1 MRAEKEVTG
10 MRPGAGE
17 RRRLFMG
24 RDREVLQHFNLWLLG
39 GMTCAI
45 LVAACLKHGLFF
57 SADVNELLIVILAGT
72 IICMAATSVNEGMI
86 KMRRCG
92 QRTGRKLKW
101 TAFAQQCMAW
111 MHSAEL
117 RTSLWPLALAM
128 LFGLHAW
135 LGPGNRQGSV
145 EEMFRWSLL
154 AAFALLAAMLARQP
168 HGARWFA
175 CGWQLAGGVLVLS
188 GLLAVC
194 GMLPL
199 PGGVMRTADPELS
212 FAGARLGG
220 LLQYPNAYGAVV
232 GMYALERLAA
242 AAAVLARPVR
252 AGRLLAAALP
262 LMPALLALLLS
273 ESRGAW
279 LATGCAA
286 VAAWGLQR
294 RGARLPLL
302 LAAAAPFACAAWLYR
317 QLAAAQLAPAPLP
330 GLLALAGAWAAA
342 LLGTLLLHR
351 LRHSG
356 ARARAAALA
365 ATALACAS
373 AAALAAG
380 SVAGRFAAG
389 AGTGLSRL
397 EMWRDALKHWAAAPW
412 AGHGG
417 ETWRDGYRAIQT
429 SPYVGGEVHS
439 GPLDLA
445 LDTGLIGLLLV
456 FGWICLTLRSVRGS
470 AARWVPPFMVFILHG
485 AMDFDWSYALP
496 WMLFIWLGAWASAA
510 ERKSAAP
517 DMRNGQSRSV
527 SRRPGTGQPLLP
539 AVASLLALLLWLG
552 GTGMLVGR
560 HISAGQQYRQ
570 AWSSLD
576 QDDAGMRREALL
588 SALRLNPF
596 MPDLALELARSVP
609 VRQAEDILQYSLS
622 HASGDWRLLY
632 ELGRCAAVS
641 GEGERAASFFAR
653 AIANNR
659 YDSALWTSALRWMDQ
674 AAKQERA
681 LGLEARSRHS
691 AAMGVRMYEHY
702 LWQVEKVKEKGGRND
717 RSFAVTPVA
726 RMYGE
731 QLRQL
736 AANQYSTWKMA
747 DKR

>member
-1 MRAEKEVTG
+1 
-10 MRPGAGE
+10 MRPGFEG
-17 RRRLFMG
+17 RRRRFMG
-24 RDREVLQHFNLWLLG
+24 LDRGVLQRFNIWLPG
-39 GMTCAI
+39 GVACAI
-45 LVAACLKHGLFF
+45 LAAVCLKRGLFF
-57 SADVNELLIVILAGT
+57 SADVNELLIVVLAGT
-72 IICMAATSVNEGMI
+72 LICMVTTSMNEGI
-86 KMRRCG
+86 NEMRRCG
-92 QRTGRKLKW
+92 QRAGRKLKW
-101 TAFAQQCMAW
+101 TAFAQSCMAW
-111 MHSAEL
+111 IHSAEL
-117 RTSLWPLALAM
+117 RTSVWPLALAM

-135 LGPGNRQGSV
+135 LGSGSRQGSM
-145 EEMFRWSLL
+145 EELFRWSLL

-302 LAAAAPFACAAWLYR
+302 LAAAAPFACAAYVYR

-417 ETWRDGYRAIQT
+417 ETWRYGYRAIQT

-456 FGWICLTLRSVRGS
+456 SGWICLTLRSVRGS
-470 AARWVPPFMVFILHG
+470 AARWVPPLMVFILHG
-485 AMDFDWSYALP
+485 AIDFDWSYALP

-517 DMRNGQSRSV
+517 GPKKRQSLSV
-527 SRRPGTGQPLLP
+527 SRRPGIDKPLLP
-539 AVASLLALLLWLG
+539 TVASMLALLLWLG

-560 HISAGQQYRQ
+560 HISAEQQYRQ

-576 QDDAGMRREALL
+576 QDDAGMHREVLL
-588 SALRLNPF
+588 AAWRLNPF
-596 MPDLALELARSVP
+596 MPDLVLELARSVP
-609 VRQAEDILQYSLS
+609 VRQAEDILQHSLS

-641 GEGERAASFFAR
+641 GEGEKSASFFAQ

-659 YDSALWTSALRWMDQ
+659 YDSALRTSALHWMER
-674 AAKQERA
+674 AARLERA
-681 LGLEARSRHS
+681 LGLEDRSRRT

-702 LWQVEKVKEKGGRND
+702 RWQVEKVREKGGRND
-717 RSFAVTPVA
+717 RSFAVAPEA
-726 RMYGE
+726 RRYGE
-731 QLRQL
+731 HLREL
-736 AANQYSTWKMA
+736 TADRYLNWKIA